1 MRASNEQRTAMLALI
16 EQWEQSGM
24 RQKDFYQQHDIRSHV
39 FYYWH
44 KRYQKQKTRPR
55 KSTPA
60 SGGFVEL
67 QPSVLSPNNNLE
79 LHLPNGTRLIF
90 NQQVSVD
97 YLKALIS

>member
-24 RQKDFYQQHDIRSHV
+24 RQKDFYQHHNIPSHV

-55 KSTPA
+55 KSIRA
-60 SGGFVEL
+60 KSSFVRL
-67 QPSVLSPNNNLE
+67 QPSNLSSNNME
-79 LHLPNGTRLIF
+79 LHLPNGNRIIF
-90 NQQVSVD
+90 HQQVSVE